1 MLFFFLLASQ
11 FFFII
16 ILSFIVWLYTLT
28 RLLIISFYLFMR
40 LPNTNQLFLK
50 YTYDIMSVC
59 TNVSKE
65 LFKTDTRVTG
75 KNQSMLISIIFLTLH
90 CKWIGEKKMRWRVK
104 RTFPDN
110 IFFLLLLSFILFEY
124 ISKMCSCHHIW
135 KNILN

>member
-1 MLFFFLLASQ
+1 MLFFFCLLHS

-50 YTYDIMSVC
+50 YTYSMCIC
-59 TNVSKE
+59 TNVQKE

-90 CKWIGEKKMRWRVK
+90 CKWIGEKKNEVK
-104 RTFPDN
+104 
-110 IFFLLLLSFILFEY
+110 
-124 ISKMCSCHHIW
+124 SK
-135 KNILN
+135 KNISWQYFFYFSCLSYYLSTLVKCVLVITFERIY